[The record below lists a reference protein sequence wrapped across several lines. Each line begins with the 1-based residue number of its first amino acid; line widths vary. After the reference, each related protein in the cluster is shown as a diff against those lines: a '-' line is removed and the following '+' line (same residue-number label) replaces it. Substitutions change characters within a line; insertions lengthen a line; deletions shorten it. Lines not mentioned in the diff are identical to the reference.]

1 MTQCCTFKCTRLPLH
16 DKRKVVW
23 TIDAKPYCNTC
34 FLDWTDMHEI
44 RREKIVR
51 LFDEDYLYEDG
62 RRKKRRKRTPA
73 LGVNDGKSSFH
84 PSPIHAIQP

>member
-1 MTQCCTFKCTRLPLH
+1 MTQCCTFKCGRLSLN
-16 DKRKVVW
+16 DKRRVVW
-23 TIDAKPYCNTC
+23 TIDGKPYCNTC
-34 FLDWTDMHEI
+34 YLDWMDSHEI

-73 LGVNDGKSSFH
+73 LGVIDGKSSFH
-84 PSPIHAIQP
+84 PSPINAI